1 MRAPLKGEACTG
13 NHHSEYRIPIVTFP
27 RTIAPSLRT
36 VEVYRSSKFV
46 GFRNLFLTPCRAQC
60 GVNSELRRA
69 ALRRNWRPHRRLH
82 AGDSRECEGHGGGH
96 QPGTEAQ
103 AETGGDG
110 RSFVKFAYMYFEKPW
125 KISILNPITH
135 KEMKPNPMKRATLL
149 ALLLSSIVATA
160 QVTSGG
166 RGTTPP
172 PVAYTSVNQLNML
185 LSQLEQVAQSTTA
198 DLSKL
203 RIDKWKTDS
212 SNKRQTQEKNLAA
225 PSAPS
230 KKIIVDDTEAPKKRA
245 KKKSSNKPTKPNPSA
260 QQQSQQPQP
269 H

>member
-1 MRAPLKGEACTG
+1 M
-13 NHHSEYRIPIVTFP
+13 PIFAHLP
-27 RTIAPSLRT
+27 PI
-36 VEVYRSSKFV
+36 
-46 GFRNLFLTPCRAQC
+46 
-60 GVNSELRRA
+60 
-69 ALRRNWRPHRRLH
+69 
-82 AGDSRECEGHGGGH
+82 
-96 QPGTEAQ
+96 
-103 AETGGDG
+103 
-110 RSFVKFAYMYFEKPW
+110 VKFAYMYFEKPW

-212 SNKRQTQEKNLAA
+212 SNKRQTQEDVASIQRNLQSALPEILNQLRTSPEDLSATFKLYRNLDALYDVFGPVVESAGAFGSKDDFQSLQNDLTSLERSRRSLAERMDNLTVSKEAELSRLRTQVKNLAA

-230 KKIIVDDTEAPKKRA
+230 KKIIVDDTEAPKKPA

>member
-1 MRAPLKGEACTG
+1 VKRVQAG
-13 NHHSEYRIPIVTFP
+13 NESAVEGRGMHRELHHSEYRIPIVTFP

-110 RSFVKFAYMYFEKPW
+110 RSFFKFRAYFRPRACPVK
-125 KISILNPITH
+125 
-135 KEMKPNPMKRATLL
+135 
-149 ALLLSSIVATA
+149 
-160 QVTSGG
+160 
-166 RGTTPP
+166 
-172 PVAYTSVNQLNML
+172 
-185 LSQLEQVAQSTTA
+185 
-198 DLSKL
+198 
-203 RIDKWKTDS
+203 
-212 SNKRQTQEKNLAA
+212 
-225 PSAPS
+225 
-230 KKIIVDDTEAPKKRA
+230 
-245 KKKSSNKPTKPNPSA
+245 
-260 QQQSQQPQP
+260 
-269 H
+269 